1 MIKEKSYDWL
11 GPGAYFWEN
20 DPVRAYQWAQLPWRK
35 IDRPSL
41 VGAVINLGRC
51 LDLTTQDGIEAVKSA
66 YSGLREMQGL
76 TGEPLPSNVGT
87 EKGKRNLDCAVIKH
101 LHRARRLIAP
111 AEPYETVR
119 ALFVEGEP
127 LYEGAGFHDRTHVQ
141 VCVADQSKILGVF
154 RLPEWQRKILGIER
168 ELYLAE

>member
-1 MIKEKSYDWL
+1 L
-11 GPGAYFWEN
+11 GQEFTFGRTILSAPFNGRN
-20 DPVRAYQWAQLPWRK
+20 CLWRK

-41 VGAVINLGRC
+41 VGAIIDLGNC

-66 YSGLREMQGL
+66 YTGLKEMHAL
-76 TGEPLPSNVGT
+76 AVEPLPKNVGA

-101 LHRARRLIAP
+101 LHRARRVLAP
-111 AEPYETVR
+111 DEPYETVR

-141 VCVADQSKILGVF
+141 ICVLDQRRIFGVF
-154 RLPEWQRKILGIER
+154 RLREWQRRMLGIEQ
-168 ELYLAE
+168 ELYAPE